1 MIVRRQI
8 KVINTTVF
16 AVVVRTEDSRSVVK
30 EIVNP
35 CLTSPCAQQQRCDV
49 IGDTYQ
55 CLNVDPCASSPC
67 AQHERCDV
75 IGDTY
80 QCLNVDPC
88 ASSPCAQYQRCDVI
102 GRSFR
107 CTDPDP
113 CVSSPC
119 ADNERCDVMGSSE
132 YKCTCFTSCGHST
145 CDDFDVTSNLGN
157 YTHS

>member
-1 MIVRRQI
+1 MSVHCQN
-8 KVINTTVF
+8 KVISCTTVF
-16 AVVVRTEDSRSVVK
+16 VVVVRAEDNRSVVK

-35 CLTSPCAQQQRCDV
+35 CLTSPCAQQQ
-49 IGDTYQ
+49 
-55 CLNVDPCASSPC
+55 
-67 AQHERCDV
+67 RCDV

>member
-1 MIVRRQI
+1 MRV
-8 KVINTTVF
+8 
-16 AVVVRTEDSRSVVK
+16 EDSTSVVK

-49 IGDTYQ
+49 IGDTY
-55 CLNVDPCASSPC
+55 
-67 AQHERCDV
+67 R
-75 IGDTY
+75 
-80 QCLNVDPC
+80 CLNVDPC

-119 ADNERCDVMGSSE
+119 ADNERCDVIGSSE
-132 YKCTCFTSCGHST
+132 YKCTCFASCGRST

-157 YTHS
+157 YMYMYVHSSTILTVLYRWTIICSTMID

>member
-1 MIVRRQI
+1 MHCQNKAISC
-8 KVINTTVF
+8 TTVF
-16 AVVVRTEDSRSVVK
+16 IVVVRTEDSRSVVS

-35 CLTSPCAQQQRCDV
+35 CLASPCAQQQLCDI
-49 IGDTYQ
+49 IGDTY
-55 CLNVDPCASSPC
+55 
-67 AQHERCDV
+67 R
-75 IGDTY
+75 
-80 QCLNVDPC
+80 CLNVDPC

-119 ADNERCDVMGSSE
+119 ADNERCDVIGSSE
-132 YKCTCFTSCGHST
+132 YKCTCFASCGHST